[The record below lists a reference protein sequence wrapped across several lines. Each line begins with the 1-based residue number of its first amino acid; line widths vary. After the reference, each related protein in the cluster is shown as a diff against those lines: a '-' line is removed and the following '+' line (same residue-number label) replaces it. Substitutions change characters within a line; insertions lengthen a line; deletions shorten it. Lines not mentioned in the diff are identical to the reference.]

1 MHPDFSSNSTCSR
14 KLIKYFASG
23 DSSPRKS
30 DTEISKRENKKRN
43 DDDQSKLHAQLPA
56 KQPVVVA
63 SSWPGDDD
71 ETAEIIEKLTEKL
84 NLSSDQ
90 AKTVEFYLEQDG
102 KEYVLEKVR
111 ITRRLYYGDAEA
123 VLYDMDE
130 LIMDDKPPH
139 RRVRTSPMRNPNK
152 PSILDHCEM
161 IK

>member
-1 MHPDFSSNSTCSR
+1 M
-14 KLIKYFASG
+14 
-23 DSSPRKS
+23 
-30 DTEISKRENKKRN
+30 
-43 DDDQSKLHAQLPA
+43 
-56 KQPVVVA
+56 A